1 MTDLVMWSYEPDFYG
16 TQPVRSADGT
26 LIATVVGDSAE
37 ADANGAL
44 IASAPSM
51 RKALEAYAKDKTC
64 RGDLARITLGLPVE
78 PEGGHVQT
86 DSQLT
91 IQARTQAIKVVRER
105 AAEHLKQAAEFD
117 ASDDFMAA
125 DADHCRELAKDL
137 FVVASRLEALR
148 DTAK

>member
-91 IQARTQAIKVVRER
+91 IQARTQAIDDCIKELEAELVSADGDGEVYIVRQILE
-105 AAEHLKQAAEFD
+105 
-117 ASDDFMAA
+117 
-125 DADHCRELAKDL
+125 
-137 FVVASRLEALR
+137 RLEALK